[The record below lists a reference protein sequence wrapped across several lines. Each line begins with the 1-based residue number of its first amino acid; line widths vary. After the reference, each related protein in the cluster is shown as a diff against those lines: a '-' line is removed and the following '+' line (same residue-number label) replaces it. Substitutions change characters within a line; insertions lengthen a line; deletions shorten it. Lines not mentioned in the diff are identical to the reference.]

1 MLNPTLIHQNAD
13 ERVKQLREE
22 ASDRSKLKGGSKAI
36 QLTQLLFWLKQ
47 SKLQKNI
54 EFNTQQ
60 KVYS

>member
-1 MLNPTLIHQNAD
+1 MLSPTLIHQNAD
-13 ERVKQLREE
+13 ERVKQLRDE
-22 ASDRSKLKGGSKAI
+22 ASNRSKLRVGFKAI

-60 KVYS
+60 KAYS